1 MIAAKAKDV
10 TIPQCEDLL
19 AKDVTIPQCEDL
31 LAKAKAVVPAEG

>member
-1 MIAAKAKDV
+1 MIAAK
-10 TIPQCEDLL
+10 